1 MCECA
6 CVHVYIFARARVRAC
21 VLCVC
26 MRRVRGPTPVRL
38 TICKMNSHGR
48 GIVKYPR
55 SFFAVLH
62 ITTSRRRAPH
72 NTYYASVSYKLDHVA
87 ALFMIPKGVKAV

>member
-1 MCECA
+1 MCECM
-6 CVHVYIFARARVRAC
+6 R
-21 VLCVC
+21 VC
-26 MRRVRGPTPVRL
+26 MRMRVRVCVSRAGPTPVRL

-55 SFFAVLH
+55 SFFVMLH
-62 ITTSRRRAPH
+62 ITTSRRQRGPH

-87 ALFMIPKGVKAV
+87 ALFMIPKGVKAVWFIPYPRR

>member
-6 CVHVYIFARARVRAC
+6 YARVRGC
-21 VLCVC
+21 GCVC
-26 MRRVRGPTPVRL
+26 VCVSRARLTPVRL

-55 SFFAVLH
+55 SFFAMLH
-62 ITTSRRRAPH
+62 ITTSRQRAPH

>member
-6 CVHVYIFARARVRAC
+6 YARVRGC
-21 VLCVC
+21 ECVC
-26 MRRVRGPTPVRL
+26 VSRARPTPVRL

-55 SFFAVLH
+55 SFFAMLH
-62 ITTSRRRAPH
+62 ITTSRQRAPH